1 MYTLYIVMIVVFNCV
16 CVCFLSPY
24 ISVFYIEQEITTLG
38 AIAKLKAGLV
48 FNRCMKLTVRSVVFR
63 FLMEHRK
70 NF

>member
-1 MYTLYIVMIVVFNCV
+1 MIVVFNCV

-24 ISVFYIEQEITTLG
+24 ISVFYIEQEITTL
-38 AIAKLKAGLV
+38 AKLKAGLV